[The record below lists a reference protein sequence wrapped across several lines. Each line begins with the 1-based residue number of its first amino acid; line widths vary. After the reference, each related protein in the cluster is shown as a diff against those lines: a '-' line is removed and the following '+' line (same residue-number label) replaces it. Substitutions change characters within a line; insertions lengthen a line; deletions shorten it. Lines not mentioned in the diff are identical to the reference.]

1 MEIHETWRFIHGE
14 HWAITVT
21 YYRSQVPAA
30 DAQSSLSGKNLV
42 ILAELFHYRVMA
54 CWIALYQL

>member
-42 ILAELFHYRVMA
+42 ILADLFHYRVMA
-54 CWIALYQL
+54 C